1 VLATNSDVFHAMFSH
16 KNTKEF
22 RESRIQIKDST
33 TTAVYQMLYF
43 MYAGKLPK
51 EYDVEK
57 DAISLL
63 KIADKYQIHQLMDLN
78 EKKLIGR

>member
-1 VLATNSDVFHAMFSH
+1 
-16 KNTKEF
+16 
-22 RESRIQIKDST
+22 
-33 TTAVYQMLYF
+33 
-43 MYAGKLPK
+43 MYAGTLPK

-57 DAISLL
+57 DALPLL